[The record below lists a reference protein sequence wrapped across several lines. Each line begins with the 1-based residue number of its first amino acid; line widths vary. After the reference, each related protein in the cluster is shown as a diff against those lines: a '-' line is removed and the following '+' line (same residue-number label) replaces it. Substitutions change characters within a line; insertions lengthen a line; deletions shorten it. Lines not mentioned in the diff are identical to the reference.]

1 MLCFGPGHVSNFCRA
16 ESAAL
21 SRRERVEEHNRVKYL
36 AGLLGVSC
44 SWVRTAELK
53 AYSFEEMKI
62 YAKNNLTP
70 ADADDPTRAYL
81 SGGHVDFEKSRA
93 SALNIVA
100 PPVTRRAT

>member
-36 AGLLGVSC
+36 AGLLDVSC
-44 SWVRTAELK
+44 SWVRTAERLG
-53 AYSFEEMKI
+53 YTYEEMK
-62 YAKNNLTP
+62 
-70 ADADDPTRAYL
+70 DAVSDGTTDKELQTIL
-81 SGGHVDFEKSRA
+81 SEAGLEPIFRSGER
-93 SALNIVA
+93 ALNIVA